1 MIHECYLFKY
11 EISRFLLSMSTLGLS
26 QVSSSFLL
34 LNSGTLF
41 NYLIVK
47 YMAADSWFLGNNP
60 ERENIKKAIF
70 YLDFV
75 LMLLDILYEPV

>member
-75 LMLLDILYEPV
+75 